1 MSFSCAVPS
10 TPRRASAIPV
20 LDSPSSREWQPLIS
34 LDSPE
39 PPRSLSVERVEKHE
53 DWTNRFSE
61 QTWSRW
67 IDIFGET
74 DKVQETLQEPFSLQD
89 SPQHLKSALQSQVFA
104 WPLKQ
109 ETIVAADGPPAF
121 NSAAWK
127 MEKVH
132 LKGVSRLT
140 KIFAPTVKLWKGS
153 LPSTRLKALQSH
165 TKRRHGLVNGERQQA
180 LFLCSW
186 WRQRS

>member
-34 LDSPE
+34 VLDSPE

-67 IDIFGET
+67 IDIFGGT
-74 DKVQETLQEPFSLQD
+74 DKVQETLQEPFLCKT
-89 SPQHLKSALQSQVFA
+89 H
-104 WPLKQ
+104 
-109 ETIVAADGPPAF
+109 
-121 NSAAWK
+121 
-127 MEKVH
+127 
-132 LKGVSRLT
+132 
-140 KIFAPTVKLWKGS
+140 
-153 LPSTRLKALQSH
+153 
-165 TKRRHGLVNGERQQA
+165 QA
-180 LFLCSW
+180 HSI
-186 WRQRS
+186 